1 MMVTLIVIIRNY
13 VFIPIPPIH
22 KQVFNL
28 LQECF
33 AYRHFSDDLSEDRF
47 DEVIRKLVMLR
58 NDLISRTNH
67 PESDGDSESLKAHY
81 QQVERDLLQLA
92 EVVEELKK

>member
-1 MMVTLIVIIRNY
+1 MASIRLMKKDIN
-13 VFIPIPPIH
+13 

-33 AYRHFSDDLSEDRF
+33 SYRHFSEDLSEDRF
-47 DEVIRKLVMLR
+47 DDVIRKLVYLR
-58 NDLISRTNH
+58 NDLIVRANH
-67 PESDGDSESLKAHY
+67 PESDAETASLKEHY
-81 QQVERDLLQLA
+81 KQVQLDLLKLA

>member
-1 MMVTLIVIIRNY
+1 MASIRLLKKDIN
-13 VFIPIPPIH
+13 
-22 KQVFNL
+22 KLVFNL

-47 DEVIRKLVMLR
+47 DEVIRRLVLLR

-67 PESDGDSESLKAHY
+67 PESDGESESLKAHY
-81 QQVERDLLQLA
+81 QQVQRDLLQLA